1 VLGRDN
7 ESRALRVRS
16 VERAMQKILIISN
29 GSSIGAVASA
39 IEEFGGQV
47 ETAHRMVIP
56 RSDLGRLI
64 SGDEEGP
71 VTVIE
76 ATYQDL
82 FEVFEDML
90 RSACPGTRLYPPVL
104 SRRIIDNLFRIHHSE
119 DERRLFEELSREQ
132 TASA

>member
-1 VLGRDN
+1 
-7 ESRALRVRS
+7 
-16 VERAMQKILIISN
+16 MQKILIISN
-29 GSSIGAVASA
+29 GSRIGAVASA

-76 ATYQDL
+76 ATHQDL

-90 RSACPGTRLYPPVL
+90 RSACPGTRLYPSAL